1 MGFFWKWS
9 MYVMSYF
16 PLYILILL
24 QHLHEIFAIIKGLV
38 IEKHVNELVSTKLVS
53 IISIAFFVI
62 LLFWAIFTFIHLK
75 RIKTVKNE
83 NIGRYEDAGE
93 GTLNYLATFIVPL
106 ISLKL
111 SDVDTLLANLAL
123 FIMLG
128 KLYTMGDLLYLNPV
142 FTLFGYHIIRDK
154 DNKDIILSKICI
166 SDLEDYGESNLNKLQ
181 LATLGS
187 TNIRIVKDV
196 KIGEQK

>member
-1 MGFFWKWS
+1 